1 LRVLCLGSGKRIR
14 RLSDV
19 VQLIRSRAPVAAAT
33 GPFALSRDEVRNIG
47 YHLRSM
53 YRRDAQVCK
62 QLLLRLNDELARSTT
77 VLDPKDYSVEHV
89 LPQRPGATSEWRR
102 WFADA
107 EEREICTESLGNLVA
122 VTQKQNDRARNQ
134 EFSRKRE
141 IYRGTDE
148 DLPVLAITRD
158 AVEASVWRVEEI
170 RAREAKLLG
179 LIREI
184 WGVEIGGMLGAR
196 SSDVA

>member
-1 LRVLCLGSGKRIR
+1 
-14 RLSDV
+14 V
-19 VQLIRSRAPVAAAT
+19 VQLIKSRGPVSSGQ
-33 GPFALSRDEVRNIG
+33 GPFQLTRDEARNIG
-47 YHLRSM
+47 YHLRTM

-62 QLLLRLNDELARSTT
+62 QLLLRLNDELTRSTT

-107 EEREICTESLGNLVA
+107 EEREACTESLGNLVA

-141 IYRGTDE
+141 IYRGTD
-148 DLPVLAITRD
+148 DDPPVLAITRD
-158 AVEASVWRVEEI
+158 VVESNVWRAAEV
-170 RAREAKLLG
+170 RAREAKLLR
-179 LIREI
+179 LMRDI
-184 WGVEIGGMLGAR
+184 WDIDVAGMMQGGAR
-196 SSDVA
+196 SDVA